1 MSSTSSWT
9 KRIRPSSNKPSC
21 TQTWKVNTEAGT
33 SQSSGRQKQAAD
45 ETWERCLN
53 CLVGKRQSVSQ
64 KGEFGLWHTTGER
77 SEWHLPSL
85 LSADSLPLSLSSNPS
100 WSQDIRY
107 SAALLP
113 QPHHTHSLSLFL
125 THTHTHTH
133 TPPPTSHTH
142 IPTSHS
148 LDFPSLPFCLH
159 RDPTPPPATTNTHTH
174 THFSYRLELPGWH
187 INFWHTLPLFWPIF
201 LPHFSDCC
209 IPRDERRHSA
219 VTELHLHFF
228 LIFCTLSLFIFPAG
242 CSTHI

>member
-33 SQSSGRQKQAAD
+33 SQSSVRQKQAAD

-133 TPPPTSHTH
+133 TTTNITHTYTNKPLPWLPLPPILSPQGSDPPTRHH
-142 IPTSHS
+142 KH
-148 LDFPSLPFCLH
+148 
-159 RDPTPPPATTNTHTH
+159 THTH
-174 THFSYRLELPGWH
+174 T
-187 INFWHTLPLFWPIF
+187 F
-201 LPHFSDCC
+201 L
-209 IPRDERRHSA
+209 
-219 VTELHLHFF
+219 T
-228 LIFCTLSLFIFPAG
+228 G
-242 CSTHI
+242 